1 MVDIAATISA
11 LTGSLEVIKA
21 IRDTNH
27 AYDKNE
33 LKAQM
38 ADLYGNLADVK
49 MALSD
54 AHMELKERDQ
64 KIKELTEHAELQG
77 SLITINGYKYD
88 DKDGRPVGLPYCPQ
102 CEVAENK
109 LYRLTLLSDTRSRCT
124 NCKNGFPVAAD
135 GNVHPEKT
143 NT

>member
-11 LTGSLEVIKA
+11 LTGSLEIIKA

-54 AHMELKERDQ
+54 AYMELKERDQ
-64 KIKELTEHAELQG
+64 KIKELTEQAKFKG
-77 SLITINGYKYD
+77 SLITIEGFKYD
-88 DKDGRPVGLPYCPQ
+88 KVEGKPSGLPYCPA
-102 CEVAENK
+102 CEVDLGK
-109 LYRLTLLSDTRSRCT
+109 FFRLILRNRGSQPRCPKCG
-124 NCKNGFPVAAD
+124 NYYKAFPD
-135 GNVHPEKT
+135 GNV
-143 NT
+143 